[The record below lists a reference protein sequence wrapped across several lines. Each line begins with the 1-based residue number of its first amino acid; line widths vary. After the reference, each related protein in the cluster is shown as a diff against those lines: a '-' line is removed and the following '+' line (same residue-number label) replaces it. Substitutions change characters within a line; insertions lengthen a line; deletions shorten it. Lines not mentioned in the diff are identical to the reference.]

1 MANSFWFKHRGTNRP
16 ALLLIAGTVYSQ
28 GYFVTLFSNSVPW
41 NNNASGFRAGL
52 PFQKCPVGQNH
63 LFSESLYFM
72 KRDLRSDLWTQEQ
85 AGSCTSFTKGGTW
98 VFTCQGMSNCITW
111 YAGVCF
117 LRDGLLC
124 DKTERQPCQSFCWL
138 VSDHIYESVTK

>member
-1 MANSFWFKHRGTNRP
+1 MANSFWFKYRGTNRP

-41 NNNASGFRAGL
+41 NIMLQDSEQG
-52 PFQKCPVGQNH
+52 CPSRNVQ
-63 LFSESLYFM
+63 LDKITFFSESLYFM
-72 KRDLRSDLWTQEQ
+72 KRDLRSDLWIQEQ